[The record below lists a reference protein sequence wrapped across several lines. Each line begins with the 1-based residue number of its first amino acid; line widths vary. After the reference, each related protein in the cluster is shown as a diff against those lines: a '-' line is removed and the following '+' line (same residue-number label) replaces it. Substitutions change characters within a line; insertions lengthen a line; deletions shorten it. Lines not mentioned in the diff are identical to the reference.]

1 MKVIVDELLVYWMVK
16 GKNYPG
22 SYLNAYKNCTKDC
35 TLRSSLGIE
44 ATLAVCSG
52 SEVMEPE

>member
-1 MKVIVDELLVYWMVK
+1 MKVVVDELLVFWLVK
-16 GKNYPG
+16 GKNEPG
-22 SYLNAYKNCTKDC
+22 SYLNAYQNSKEC

-52 SEVMEPE
+52 SEVEPK